1 MNAMI
6 TVLARNRTESGR
18 KRAETVIPH
27 QSLISHSAPR
37 LSSRPDVRPLCHDL
51 AGIAQLPNA
60 YLALGATL
68 LWIRHI
74 AIHVGHRTKLSVAD
88 VMPYDG

>member
-27 QSLISHSAPR
+27 QSL
-37 LSSRPDVRPLCHDL
+37 
-51 AGIAQLPNA
+51 
-60 YLALGATL
+60 GATT
-68 LWIRHI
+68 
-74 AIHVGHRTKLSVAD
+74 VKPT
-88 VMPYDG
+88 

>member
-1 MNAMI
+1 
-6 TVLARNRTESGR
+6 
-18 KRAETVIPH
+18 
-27 QSLISHSAPR
+27 
-37 LSSRPDVRPLCHDL
+37 VRPLCHDL